1 LELGVGFAFVG
12 SQYPLEVGGQ
22 DFRLDL
28 LFYHLRLRAFVVVD
42 LKAGEFQPE
51 FSGKMNFYLS
61 AIDDLLR
68 HPDDKPSIG
77 IILCKSKNKV
87 VAEYALRDLRKPVG
101 VSEYRLTEALPKVF
115 QHSLP
120 TVKQLEAELQDP
132 DTAPAT
138 KRSGT
143 QEE

>member
-1 LELGVGFAFVG
+1 MIWWLA
-12 SQYPLEVGGQ
+12 
-22 DFRLDL
+22 
-28 LFYHLRLRAFVVVD
+28 HVVVE
-42 LKAGEFQPE
+42 LKAGDFQPE

-68 HPDDKPSIG
+68 QPDDKPSIG

-115 QHSLP
+115 QRSLP
-120 TVKQLEAELQDP
+120 TVKQLEAELQQDP